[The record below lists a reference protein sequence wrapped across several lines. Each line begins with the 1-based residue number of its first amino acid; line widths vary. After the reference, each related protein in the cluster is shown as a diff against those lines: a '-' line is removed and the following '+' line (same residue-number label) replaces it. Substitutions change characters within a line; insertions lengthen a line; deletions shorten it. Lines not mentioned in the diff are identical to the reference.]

1 MYRSKQ
7 TNIYRHLYLYALLHP
22 LRVWEKW
29 YPDIKEQAPWNPDL
43 DYIIP
48 PSTKENLFLFF
59 FPPRLGNEDCK
70 MKGKHLLE

>member
-1 MYRSKQ
+1 MCPASS
-7 TNIYRHLYLYALLHP
+7 TESLG
-22 LRVWEKW
+22 EMD
-29 YPDIKEQAPWNPDL
+29 PDINEQAPWNPDL